1 MAETWKRWEGQVVN
15 DEFPLLRYLGGSEHS
30 AVFLSK
36 RTDREPQEV
45 AIKLIPAKSENPE
58 LQLSWW
64 ELAAKLSH
72 PHLLRI
78 FQLGRCE
85 LDGTEFLY
93 VVTEYAEE
101 SLAQIL
107 PYRTLTP
114 EEARE
119 TLQPLLDALAYIHA
133 KGFVHGHLKP
143 ANIMA
148 VGDQIKVSAD
158 RLCGAGESSRVL
170 GAPSIYAAPEMLNG
184 GGVSPASDVWSLG
197 MTLVEALTQSPPVA
211 GRSGQTELVLPETLP
226 EPFFDIASHSLRR
239 NPQQRWT
246 VADIAARLQQT
257 RPVLDEERVAHPKSS
272 FSRWGYVIP
281 VLAVGLLLA
290 VLGPRLFHRGSE
302 PNPSS
307 SVESSAGQQAA
318 GTGPA
323 SSASV
328 ASSSSSAATDA
339 TKNATANNST
349 GGTVHGT
356 VAHQV
361 LPDVQHNAYKT
372 VHGKLKV
379 RIKVTVD
386 SSGKVVVGKFDS
398 RGPSRYFADR
408 ALRAAQEWTFNPPQV
423 GGQPVPS
430 EWNLRFEFTRNGASV
445 YSEQTYP
452 R

>member
-1 MAETWKRWEGQVVN
+1 
-15 DEFPLLRYLGGSEHS
+15 
-30 AVFLSK
+30 
-36 RTDREPQEV
+36 
-45 AIKLIPAKSENPE
+45 
-58 LQLSWW
+58 
-64 ELAAKLSH
+64 
-72 PHLLRI
+72 
-78 FQLGRCE
+78 
-85 LDGTEFLY
+85 
-93 VVTEYAEE
+93 
-101 SLAQIL
+101 
-107 PYRTLTP
+107 
-114 EEARE
+114 
-119 TLQPLLDALAYIHA
+119 
-133 KGFVHGHLKP
+133 
-143 ANIMA
+143 
-148 VGDQIKVSAD
+148 
-158 RLCGAGESSRVL
+158 
-170 GAPSIYAAPEMLNG
+170 
-184 GGVSPASDVWSLG
+184 
-197 MTLVEALTQSPPVA
+197 
-211 GRSGQTELVLPETLP
+211 
-226 EPFFDIASHSLRR
+226 
-239 NPQQRWT
+239 
-246 VADIAARLQQT
+246 
-257 RPVLDEERVAHPKSS
+257 
-272 FSRWGYVIP
+272 

-318 GTGPA
+318 GTGQG

-328 ASSSSSAATDA
+328 ASSSPAAATDA
-339 TKNATANNST
+339 TKNAAANNST